1 MLTGIDVVDGSG
13 QIVLDDV
20 GCNGVESRLVDCSH
34 RGLGNSNCAHSEDV
48 GVSCL
53 EGII

>member
-20 GCNGVESRLVDCSH
+20 GCNGDESRLIDCYH
-34 RGLGNSNCAHSEDV
+34 GGLGNHNCLHSEDV

-53 EGII
+53 EGI